1 MCIFDLFII
10 KLDIQITEYSQ
21 EKEQECRML
30 VDALKIHKIGKH
42 GRWRQGGTTSLE
54 HSGIKVLN
62 NQMLFMYTV

>member
-30 VDALKIHKIGKH
+30 VDVLKIHKIGKH
-42 GRWRQGGTTSLE
+42 GR
-54 HSGIKVLN
+54 
-62 NQMLFMYTV
+62 